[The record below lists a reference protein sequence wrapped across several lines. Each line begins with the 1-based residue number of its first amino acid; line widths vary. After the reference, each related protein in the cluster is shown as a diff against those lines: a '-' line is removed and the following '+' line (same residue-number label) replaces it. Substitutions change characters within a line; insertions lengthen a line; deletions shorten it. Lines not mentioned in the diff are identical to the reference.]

1 MKDFTGQMR
10 VASAAS
16 GEVLKAALSADEG
29 LVRGNSVRPQNSYP
43 RTLRRHTSD
52 ATLIARSIV

>member
-16 GEVLKAALSADEG
+16 GEVLKAALSADERYA
-29 LVRGNSVRPQNSYP
+29 L
-43 RTLRRHTSD
+43 
-52 ATLIARSIV
+52 